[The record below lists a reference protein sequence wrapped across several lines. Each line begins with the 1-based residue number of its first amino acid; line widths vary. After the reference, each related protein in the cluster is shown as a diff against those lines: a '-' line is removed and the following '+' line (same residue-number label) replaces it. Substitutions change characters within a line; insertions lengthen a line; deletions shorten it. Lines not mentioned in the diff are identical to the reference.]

1 MTVTEGLGDESSRLG
16 TTSVALAGRST
27 PVAGA
32 PVVAKASAK
41 AKAAVIGAD
50 GRPLVPRSRAKPKPT
65 RYYAVVSGPA
75 SLLGVWHAQWATLE
89 AVLPGGKL
97 FGSGVR
103 LFGYDTQS
111 EADGKWFEYWES
123 SPVRHPRQQ

>member
-1 MTVTEGLGDESSRLG
+1 MTVTEGLGDQSSRLV
-16 TTSVALAGRST
+16 TTSAALAGSSA
-27 PVAGA
+27 PVAAA

-50 GRPLVPRSRAKPKPT
+50 GRLLVPRSRAKPKPT
-65 RYYAVVSGPA
+65 RFYAVVSGPS
-75 SLLGVWHAQWATLE
+75 SLLGVWHAQWAIVE
-89 AVLPGGKL
+89 AALPGGKL

-111 EADGKWFEYWES
+111 EADEKWFEYWES
-123 SPVRHPRQQ
+123 TPVRHPRQQ